1 MVSPG
6 SPRRPEV
13 QALEGAELLLVV
25 GHIGKPH
32 GLCGEVLVTVR
43 TDEPEARF
51 VAGSVFTTEVPRD
64 RRVSTGPAAAAS
76 APGVPYRVPDKLTLE
91 SVRWHQGRV
100 IAQFDGIHDR
110 NVAEALRG
118 VLLQVDSAEVAPPD
132 DPDEFLDHQLVG
144 LSVVGTDGTVLGEVE
159 RIEHAPASDLIV
171 LAKTGGGTALI
182 PFVSQLVP
190 KVDVPAG
197 RIVVD
202 LPEGL
207 LDL

>member
-1 MVSPG
+1 M
-6 SPRRPEV
+6 
-13 QALEGAELLLVV
+13 LLVV

-32 GLCGEVLVTVR
+32 GIHGEVLVTVR

-64 RRVSTGPAAAAS
+64 RRVSTGPSTGAS

-100 IAQFDGIHDR
+100 IAQFAGIHDR

-118 VLLQVDSAEVAPPD
+118 VLLQVDSADVAPPD

-159 RIEHAPASDLIV
+159 RIEHPPVSDLIV
-171 LAKTGGGTALI
+171 LTKTGGGTALI
-182 PFVSQLVP
+182 PFVGQLVP
-190 KVDVPAG
+190 EVDIQAG

>member
-1 MVSPG
+1 
-6 SPRRPEV
+6 
-13 QALEGAELLLVV
+13 LLLVV
-25 GHIGKPH
+25 GQIGKPH
-32 GLCGEVLVTVR
+32 GIRGEVLVTVR

-76 APGVPYRVPDKLTLE
+76 VPGVEYRVPDKLTLE
-91 SVRWHQGRV
+91 SLRWHQGRV
-100 IAQFDGIHDR
+100 IAQFDGVHDR
-110 NVAEALRG
+110 AVAEALRG
-118 VLLQVDSAEVAPPD
+118 VLLQVDSAEVTPPD
-132 DPDEFLDHQLVG
+132 DPDEFHDHQLLG
-144 LSVVGTDGTVLGEVE
+144 LAVVAADGAVLGEVD
-159 RIEHAPASDLIV
+159 RIDHSPASDLIV

-182 PFVSQLVP
+182 PFVSQFVP
-190 KVDVPAG
+190 EVDIPGG